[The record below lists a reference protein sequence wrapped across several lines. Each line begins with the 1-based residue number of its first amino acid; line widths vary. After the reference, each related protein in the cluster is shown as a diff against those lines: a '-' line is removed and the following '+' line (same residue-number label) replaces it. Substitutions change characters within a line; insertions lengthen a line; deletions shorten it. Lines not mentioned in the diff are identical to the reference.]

1 MIYYDTLQQIYLEY
15 KQYRTFQ
22 SDSCNTVNGSVY
34 GGGYRD
40 NGNTLI
46 KGDTN
51 ITLSGGTVTGNVYA
65 GGQDDI
71 INGNTNVTVLGAG
84 TQVAGTVSGGGDN
97 STIAGDRNLKIGTND
112 IAATCSFSI
121 KDFDNLIIAAG
132 SEATLEFADT
142 DSQMTLDNLALLVDS
157 DNESATLT
165 LNNISFD
172 SFTLMIELTDEQ
184 MAPFLDGRI
193 LTALQAKELGLI
205 DDVLFFD
212 EAMERIFADLG
223 GEIAVKDITP
233 ETQLGFED
241 MFTSEI
247 LKWIMP

>member
-1 MIYYDTLQQIYLEY
+1 
-15 KQYRTFQ
+15 
-22 SDSCNTVNGSVY
+22 
-34 GGGYRD
+34 
-40 NGNTLI
+40 NTLI

-84 TQVAGTVSGGGDN
+84 TQVDGTVSGGGDN

-142 DSQMTLDNLALLVDS
+142 ASQMTLDNLALLVDS

-184 MAPFLDGRI
+184 ISSAGTPLSFTNLSLAGVD
-193 LTALQAKELGLI
+193 LTGIETDVVFVDSQGKKVSTISENVTYDNNTGTFSVTASIPEPTTATLSLLALAGL
-205 DDVLFFD
+205 
-212 EAMERIFADLG
+212 AARRRR
-223 GEIAVKDITP
+223 K
-233 ETQLGFED
+233 
-241 MFTSEI
+241 
-247 LKWIMP
+247 

>member
-1 MIYYDTLQQIYLEY
+1 VYVQTYSEAGLLEKLGITQEY
-15 KQYRTFQ
+15 IT
-22 SDSCNTVNGSVY
+22 TG
-34 GGGYRD
+34 D
-40 NGNTLI
+40 N
-46 KGDTN
+46 K
-51 ITLSGGTVTGNVYA
+51 
-65 GGQDDI
+65 
-71 INGNTNVTVLGAG
+71 
-84 TQVAGTVSGGGDN
+84 VAGYPVLTEDQRAIEQAMVNEG
-97 STIAGDRNLKIGTND
+97 
-112 IAATCSFSI
+112 F
-121 KDFDNLIIAAG
+121 
-132 SEATLEFADT
+132 EFFKGVIREGRG
-142 DSQMTLDNLALLVDS
+142 M
-157 DNESATLT
+157 
-165 LNNISFD
+165 
-172 SFTLMIELTDEQ
+172 TDEQ